1 MHPVFTLQHIS
12 DTCMVFC
19 MLCFI
24 SDGHGIRWPRLQA
37 QMQAVV
43 MTNAT
48 VVIGYCF
55 GAAAILDLAAS
66 WPNPITDNVLGKHV
80 CNATY
85 VHNCWSQVHAL

>member
-1 MHPVFTLQHIS
+1 MC
-12 DTCMVFC
+12 CM
-19 MLCFI
+19 
-24 SDGHGIRWPRLQA
+24 SDGHGTGLLCMQA

-66 WPNPITDNVLGKHV
+66 WPNPITDNVLGKHI
-80 CNATY
+80 CNATC
-85 VHNCWSQVHAL
+85 VHNCLSQVHTL

>member
-1 MHPVFTLQHIS
+1 M
-12 DTCMVFC
+12 
-19 MLCFI
+19 
-24 SDGHGIRWPRLQA
+24 QA

-66 WPNPITDNVLGKHV
+66 WPNPITDNVLGKHIRK
-80 CNATY
+80 ATCL
-85 VHNCWSQVHAL
+85 HNCWSQVHTL